1 MTPELFPITPI
12 LSIIPILLIDYFS
25 PLLHTIRSQSAPAR
39 DRHNDLRAG
48 DAIAVGHGLVATA
61 GAVHVGR
68 IVCVTRMA
76 LGATIGIRP

>member
-1 MTPELFPITPI
+1 MISVRVMQMTIHEKVPV
-12 LSIIPILLIDYFS
+12 
-25 PLLHTIRSQSAPAR
+25 
-39 DRHNDLRAG
+39 
-48 DAIAVGHGLVATA
+48 IAVGHGLVATA